1 VTILVFI
8 ELLAASV
15 WIGGFVAIGVAA
27 RVARAQLE
35 PADRVAFFRA
45 LGRTYLG
52 FGGVALVVALV
63 SGGALLAS
71 GPWTTAKSV
80 AVVLGVCLAAVTVA
94 GVLQARA
101 ITVLRQEQLRN
112 PNGLLGGRIGRQESR
127 ATVLRAAIGLLTIV
141 LLVVATM
148 IVS

>member
-1 VTILVFI
+1 MTILVFI

-45 LGRTYLG
+45 LGRTYLRI
-52 FGGVALVVALV
+52 GGATLVVALV
-63 SGGALLAS
+63 CGGALLSS

-80 AVVLGVCLAAVTVA
+80 AVVLGLSLAAVTGA
-94 GVLQARA
+94 GVLQARSMA
-101 ITVLRQEQLRN
+101 VLRQEQLRN
-112 PNGLLGGRIGRQESR
+112 PNGVLGGRIAREERR
-127 ATVLRAAIGLLTIV
+127 ATVLRAAIGLLTIA
-141 LLVVATM
+141 LLVVATA

>member
-1 VTILVFI
+1 MIILVFI

-27 RVARAQLE
+27 RVAQAELE
-35 PADRVAFFRA
+35 PADRVRFFRA

-52 FGGVALVVALV
+52 VGGAALAVALGC
-63 SGGALLAS
+63 GGALLAS

-80 AVVLGVCLAAVTVA
+80 AVVLGFGLAAVTVA

-101 ITVLRQEQLRN
+101 MTVLRQEQLRN
-112 PNGLLGGRIGRQESR
+112 PNTVLGARIERRETG
-127 ATVLRAAIGLLTIV
+127 ATVLRATIGLLTIA
-141 LLVVATM
+141 LLVFATA

>member
-1 VTILVFI
+1 VTILIFI

-27 RVARAQLE
+27 KVARAQLE
-35 PADRVAFFRA
+35 PAGRVAFFRA
-45 LGRTYLG
+45 LGRTYLRV
-52 FGGVALVVALV
+52 GGASLVVALV
-63 SGGALLAS
+63 CGGALLSS

-80 AVVLGVCLAAVTVA
+80 AVVLGLCLAAVTVA

-101 ITVLRQEQLRN
+101 MTVLRQEQLRD
-112 PNGLLGGRIGRQESR
+112 PNVVLGGRIARDESR
-127 ATVLRAAIGLLTIV
+127 ATVLRAAIGLLTIA

>member
-1 VTILVFI
+1 MTILVFV

-27 RVARAQLE
+27 RAARSELD
-35 PADRVAFFRA
+35 PANRVRFFRA
-45 LGRTYLG
+45 LGRAYLRV
-52 FGGVALVVALV
+52 GGAALVVALLC
-63 SGGALLAS
+63 GGALLSS

-80 AVVLGVCLAAVTVA
+80 AVVLGVGLASVTVA

-101 ITVLRQEQLRN
+101 MTVLRQEQLRN
-112 PNGLLGGRIGRQESR
+112 PNTVLGARIERQETRVTLLR
-127 ATVLRAAIGLLTIV
+127 ATIGLLTIA
-141 LLVVATM
+141 LLVVATA